1 MIPMDV
7 REMSHAG
14 EQSSLLQDLQMRTDQ
29 KDIRLKEPSEM
40 EIKGVMDQIE
50 QAPEGFVDM
59 FQQLEETG
67 DLNKQIYGNK
77 TFDFAGLRNDE
88 EQPLDQPLS
97 LPKDAKRREKFE
109 KMLLGKD
116 GNLSAKVNK
125 FKQKFKI
132 PKIAIS

>member
-1 MIPMDV
+1 
-7 REMSHAG
+7 
-14 EQSSLLQDLQMRTDQ
+14 
-29 KDIRLKEPSEM
+29 
-40 EIKGVMDQIE
+40 
-50 QAPEGFVDM
+50 
-59 FQQLEETG
+59 
-67 DLNKQIYGNK
+67 LNKQIYGNK

-125 FKQKFKI
+125 FKQRLR
-132 PKIAIS
+132 